1 MKNTSI
7 RKMAVTLATL
17 QALTLSGCKSNN
29 IEGVK
34 FNKPVTAIVQMVDD
48 TFEDESGLHFSKV
61 NINEGGTFIDINDD
75 NIFDINENVTGKVRM
90 YNKNGR
96 DIGEISGYHRV
107 KAISTNGYYTLIELD
122 NKLVYVSN
130 DILIHVPTIIE
141 GNYELLDS
149 SKEMVVVDR
158 VRAYDNCGK
167 FLGYIEKGIKCHPV
181 ATNNE
186 YTLVNIDNKRE
197 VFILSDYLTY
207 TIQDVNMYG
216 YVYYNTKLYR
226 DEDLTIEAEPTNRN
240 CIVHVSALG
249 ENTAVIEINDNE
261 KYYIDRNDLK
271 LLDYNNPE
279 DFYAYVPYDT
289 QMFCNMNMDMPYYVL
304 DNSSLVRVINNNGNY
319 AEVFDLNNQVYA
331 FVPTSSIVPIDNH
344 FIDID
349 LSEQRM
355 TCFNGEEIQMFRTR
369 SGNDNTPTHTGVN
382 YIDWKA
388 ENWEFTTFPGCY
400 ARHWIAYDENHGEGI
415 HDLIG
420 DDQDN
425 YGNHLYHEY
434 GSHGCVR
441 TTDVG
446 SEYVYNNYGE
456 GDLVLVHK

>member
-1 MKNTSI
+1 MKDASI

-61 NINEGGTFIDINDD
+61 DIYEGGIFIDIKDN
-75 NIFDINENVTGKVRM
+75 NIFDINENFSGKVRM

-122 NKLVYVSN
+122 GKQVYVSN
-130 DILIHVPTIIE
+130 DVLIHVPTITD
-141 GNYELLDS
+141 GYYQELDTT
-149 SKEMVVVDR
+149 KEMIIVDR
-158 VRAYDNCGK
+158 VRAYDSNGK
-167 FLGYIEKGIKCHPV
+167 FLEYIEKGIKCHPIMS
-181 ATNNE
+181 NGQ
-186 YTLVNIDNKRE
+186 YTLVRFDDNSQAY
-197 VFILSDYLTY
+197 ILSDYLTY
-207 TIQDVNMYG
+207 SIMDVNMFG
-216 YVYYNTKLYR
+216 YVYYNTKLYM
-226 DEDLTIEAEPTNRN
+226 DEELTIEADPTTRN
-240 CIVHVSALG
+240 CVVHISALG
-249 ENTAVIEINDNE
+249 ENVAVIEINDDQ
-261 KYYIDRNDLK
+261 KYYIPRSDLM

-279 DFYAYVPYDT
+279 DFYAYVPNDT
-289 QMFCNMNMDMPYYVL
+289 QMYLNMNMNMPYYVL

-319 AEVFDLNNQVYA
+319 AEVYDYNNQVFA
-331 FVPTSSIVPIDNH
+331 FVPVSYIVPIDNH

-355 TCFNGEEIQMFRTR
+355 VCYNNEEVQTFRTR
-369 SGNDNTPTHTGVN
+369 TGNDNTPTHTGVN

-388 ENWEFTTFPGCY
+388 KDWEFTTFPGCY
-400 ARHWIAYDENHGEGI
+400 ARYWIAYDENHGEGI

-425 YGNHLYHEY
+425 YGNHLYHSY